1 MLQLVFDDA
10 TKFIYAIGTTTVS
23 TTPPIT
29 TPFVSSRAAAMT
41 RPCVCVGRAAACP
54 TPDANREA
62 WAVVL
67 MTSAAAGLHAWV
79 CLLAACPRRHVCVC
93 VCCPQPWH
101 AQQALQPCAQTTGH
115 ACHPCMQLR
124 ILPAPTG
131 FDGTPTILLGKDIDL
146 SQLNG
151 VKQDN
156 AVVEGALLVQPW
168 MT

>member
-1 MLQLVFDDA
+1 
-10 TKFIYAIGTTTVS
+10 
-23 TTPPIT
+23 
-29 TPFVSSRAAAMT
+29 
-41 RPCVCVGRAAACP
+41 
-54 TPDANREA
+54 
-62 WAVVL
+62 
-67 MTSAAAGLHAWV
+67 
-79 CLLAACPRRHVCVC
+79 
-93 VCCPQPWH
+93 
-101 AQQALQPCAQTTGH
+101 
-115 ACHPCMQLR
+115 MQLR